1 LAVGTPDK
9 RYGGGLLLVIFSNY
23 LFKPWTSILQ
33 ASQAV
38 GTSDKYYVL
47 FISEKTRRGEFIRSN
62 HTINYIATEN

>member
-9 RYGGGLLLVIFSNY
+9 RYGGGLLLIIFSNY

-38 GTSDKYYVL
+38 GTSDKYHVL
-47 FISEKTRRGEFIRSN
+47 FTSEKTHEGESLLGA
-62 HTINYIATEN
+62 TIPLIM